1 MQISYLKGQGS
12 SEKFNESPLILF
24 KTSMKNKTE
33 KVENCGKQPVIQKFL
48 YFPLS
53 PKEKS
58 RHTVF
63 CMEQAW
69 LYQFVDFRR
78 DQRPTHGLTF
88 IQPYNAPSLM
98 EYCHAHAQ

>member
-1 MQISYLKGQGS
+1 M
-12 SEKFNESPLILF
+12 
-24 KTSMKNKTE
+24 
-33 KVENCGKQPVIQKFL
+33 

-58 RHTVF
+58 RHTVY

-78 DQRPTHGLTF
+78 DQRPAHGLTL
-88 IQPYNAPSLM
+88 IHPYNAPLAYGVLSCTCPIMTHGKIAASFLS
-98 EYCHAHAQ
+98 